1 MIPAIEHCRANA
13 FKIGKDLSGVLRP
26 DKMIIYFSRQ
36 EQAEEAAD
44 RILAQ
49 LKGCPVHGVP
59 FTAQL
64 GSPLLSWGK
73 DPAAERDVP
82 PWLARQSWRLW
93 VTNRLAVALAQALQ
107 RVDDHPAA
115 SLEPW
120 IFALDRLS
128 LEGIDTNTWTPISEG
143 NN

>member
-13 FKIGKDLSGVLRP
+13 FKIGKDLMGVLRS
-26 DKMIIYFSRQ
+26 DKMIAYFSHR
-36 EQAEEAAD
+36 EQAHEAAD

-49 LKGCPVHGVP
+49 LKGCPSHGVP

-64 GSPLLSWGK
+64 GSPLLSCGE
-73 DPAAERDVP
+73 DPPADRDVP

-107 RVDDHPAA
+107 QADDDPAA
-115 SLEPW
+115 SPEPW
-120 IFALDRLS
+120 KFAVDRLS
-128 LEGIDTNTWTPISEG
+128 LEGVDTNTWTLIQKE